1 MTQMKERAVELIE
14 RIPDEKMFYVINIL
28 QNLEE
33 MSSNRPAD
41 KKQAMEALQNV
52 LKFSGRLP
60 EDFDADKELQ
70 EAREEKYGNIIIDA
84 LANREPYAD
93 DAKRIME
100 KCAAREITGILAAH
114 SIPNLFYILRKNF
127 SQEERRFLLKNLCEI
142 FQISDL
148 NEKKIVAALE
158 NNVFSDFEDGLQEEC
173 AVESM
178 ADYIVT
184 RNPAD
189 FKHSRV
195 KVILPDELLREL
207 EKN

>member
-1 MTQMKERAVELIE
+1 M
-14 RIPDEKMFYVINIL
+14 VIL
-28 QNLEE
+28 V
-33 MSSNRPAD
+33 D
-41 KKQAMEALQNV
+41 T
-52 LKFSGRLP
+52 
-60 EDFDADKELQ
+60 
-70 EAREEKYGNIIIDA
+70 NIIIDA

-100 KCAAREITGILAAH
+100 KCAAREITGILAA
-114 SIPNLFYILRKNF
+114 PNLFYILRKNF

>member
-1 MTQMKERAVELIE
+1 M
-14 RIPDEKMFYVINIL
+14 VIL
-28 QNLEE
+28 V
-33 MSSNRPAD
+33 D
-41 KKQAMEALQNV
+41 T
-52 LKFSGRLP
+52 
-60 EDFDADKELQ
+60 
-70 EAREEKYGNIIIDA
+70 NIIIDA

-114 SIPNLFYILRKNF
+114 SIPNLFYIL
-127 SQEERRFLLKNLCEI
+127 KNLCEI

-158 NNVFSDFEDGLQEEC
+158 NNAFSDFEDGLQEEC
-173 AVESM
+173 AVEAM

-195 KVILPDELLREL
+195 KVILPDKLLREL

>member
-1 MTQMKERAVELIE
+1 MLMMQK
-14 RIPDEKMFYVINIL
+14 N
-28 QNLEE
+28 
-33 MSSNRPAD
+33 
-41 KKQAMEALQNV
+41 
-52 LKFSGRLP
+52 
-60 EDFDADKELQ
+60 
-70 EAREEKYGNIIIDA
+70 YG
-84 LANREPYAD
+84 
-93 DAKRIME
+93 

-158 NNVFSDFEDGLQEEC
+158 NNAFSDFEDGLQEEC

-207 EKN
+207 EKINYQESICQGDISHCNTAL

>member
-1 MTQMKERAVELIE
+1 M
-14 RIPDEKMFYVINIL
+14 VIL
-28 QNLEE
+28 V
-33 MSSNRPAD
+33 D
-41 KKQAMEALQNV
+41 T
-52 LKFSGRLP
+52 
-60 EDFDADKELQ
+60 
-70 EAREEKYGNIIIDA
+70 NIIIDA

-100 KCAAREITGILAAH
+100 KCAAVYKR
-114 SIPNLFYILRKNF
+114 
-127 SQEERRFLLKNLCEI
+127 Q
-142 FQISDL
+142 DL

-158 NNVFSDFEDGLQEEC
+158 NNAFSDFEDGLQEEC

>member
-1 MTQMKERAVELIE
+1 M
-14 RIPDEKMFYVINIL
+14 VIL
-28 QNLEE
+28 V
-33 MSSNRPAD
+33 D
-41 KKQAMEALQNV
+41 T
-52 LKFSGRLP
+52 
-60 EDFDADKELQ
+60 
-70 EAREEKYGNIIIDA
+70 NIIIDA

-127 SQEERRFLLKNLCEI
+127 SQEERRFLL
-142 FQISDL
+142 ISDL

-158 NNVFSDFEDGLQEEC
+158 NNAFSDFEDGLQEEC

>member
-1 MTQMKERAVELIE
+1 M
-14 RIPDEKMFYVINIL
+14 VIL
-28 QNLEE
+28 V
-33 MSSNRPAD
+33 D
-41 KKQAMEALQNV
+41 T
-52 LKFSGRLP
+52 
-60 EDFDADKELQ
+60 
-70 EAREEKYGNIIIDA
+70 NIIIDA

-114 SIPNLFYILRKNF
+114 SIPNL
-127 SQEERRFLLKNLCEI
+127 

>member
-1 MTQMKERAVELIE
+1 MRHIAYQTCFIFL
-14 RIPDEKMFYVINIL
+14 EKF
-28 QNLEE
+28 Q
-33 MSSNRPAD
+33 
-41 KKQAMEALQNV
+41 
-52 LKFSGRLP
+52 SGRKKISS
-60 EDFDADKELQ
+60 E
-70 EAREEKYGNIIIDA
+70 
-84 LANREPYAD
+84 
-93 DAKRIME
+93 
-100 KCAAREITGILAAH
+100 
-114 SIPNLFYILRKNF
+114 
-127 SQEERRFLLKNLCEI
+127 NLCEI

-158 NNVFSDFEDGLQEEC
+158 NNAFSDFEDGLQEEC

-207 EKN
+207 EKINYQESICQGDISHCNTAL